1 MGIMLNLSRIS
12 ITLLSRLILNVK
24 TECVGAFDDEST
36 MINMRPLVV
45 ARFPGSFMTDIE

>member
-12 ITLLSRLILNVK
+12 ITLLSERK

-36 MINMRPLVV
+36 IINMRPLVV